1 MVLCLGGGSSS
12 HLLIQGGGLARR
24 WLIVLTDT
32 MLLLI
37 QIAKN
42 MLTFIQHQDI
52 GRMACELTDDGP
64 GS

>member
-1 MVLCLGGGSSS
+1 MVLCLGGVSSS
-12 HLLIQGGGLARR
+12 DLLIQWGCLAHR

-32 MLLLI
+32 VSLVI

-42 MLTFIQHQDI
+42 MVTFIQHQDI
-52 GRMACELTDDGP
+52 GRMACELTDDAP

>member
-1 MVLCLGGGSSS
+1 MVLCLGGVSSS
-12 HLLIQGGGLARR
+12 DLLIQGGGSARR
-24 WLIVLTDT
+24 WLIALTDT
-32 MLLLI
+32 VSLPI